1 MLQWTKEL
9 IRLRRTMMPLND
21 GDLGHLKV
29 ACREE
34 ERFLVMERGTLRIL
48 ANLGDAPVKS
58 DLRNGERIRLSSC
71 EGITLAAGQIA
82 LPKMSLAILECSESQ
97 QRSKR

>member
-1 MLQWTKEL
+1 
-9 IRLRRTMMPLND
+9 LND

-34 ERFLVMERGTLRIL
+34 ERFLVMERGPVRIL
-48 ANLGDAPVKS
+48 ANLGDEAVKC

-71 EGITLAAGQIA
+71 EGVTLTAGQIA
-82 LPKMSLAILECSESQ
+82 LPKMSLAVLERSENAS
-97 QRSKR
+97 